1 MKQIIIVII
10 TWETIKWLVKKIFDK
25 IVNND

>member
-10 TWETIKWLVKKIFDK
+10 VWELVKYIVKKVFDK
-25 IVNND
+25 IINND

>member
-10 TWETIKWLVKKIFDK
+10 VWELIKYIVRKVFDK
-25 IVNND
+25 IVNE

>member
-10 TWETIKWLVKKIFDK
+10 IWETVKWLVRKVFDK

>member
-10 TWETIKWLVKKIFDK
+10 VWELVKYIVKKVFDN

>member
-10 TWETIKWLVKKIFDK
+10 TWETIKWLVKKVFDK